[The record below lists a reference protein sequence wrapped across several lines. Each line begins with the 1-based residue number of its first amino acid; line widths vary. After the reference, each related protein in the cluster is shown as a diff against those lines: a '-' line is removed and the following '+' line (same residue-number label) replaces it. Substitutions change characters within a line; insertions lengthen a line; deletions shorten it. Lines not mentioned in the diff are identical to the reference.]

1 MGVVYE
7 AHHLRLRRRV
17 ALKMLLPHMMATSSD
32 TVARFEREARAAGQ
46 LRDRHV
52 TKVLDVDTTGEG
64 LPYLVMEYLE
74 GHDLEAE
81 LNARGPLPI
90 GEAVGYILQVCSA
103 MAEAHDAGIVHR
115 DLKPSNLFLCP
126 DRDGWIVKVLDFG
139 ISKMSDEGEA
149 RLTNTQASVGTPL
162 YMSPEQVRSARNVDA
177 RTDIWALGVILYEL
191 LAGRT
196 PFEGSTT
203 AAAAS
208 IVADPT
214 PPLREFRDDVP
225 EDLEEAIYRAL
236 AKDPKGRYQTVT
248 ALAQALHP
256 FSGPVHPSVTPPP
269 PTSTSSLT
277 PEPHSGPATP
287 SPYSSAATSSPF
299 HPAHPSHASRLS
311 YPRAPESSRTVA
323 TDERVPRTASPDARR
338 HSVAARAT
346 PAPRKNMV
354 AMVGGACCSSSW
366 PALFAAQRRAPPA
379 ASAGPS
385 GNLAAAGAKPDV
397 TAMAVAS
404 LPVQAAAT
412 AAPAPGPSAG
422 REPLAASPTRRRPP
436 PRKRGTRL
444 RTPPLRTRRTEGP
457 RPPGRLHDQHR
468 GRGAPAASA
477 CVVRARA
484 REPSLPVV

>member
-46 LRDRHV
+46 LKDRHV
-52 TKVLDVDTTGEG
+52 TKVLDVDTTVDGM
-64 LPYLVMEYLE
+64 PYLVMEYLE

-90 GEAVGYILQVCSA
+90 GEAVSYVLQVCSA

-139 ISKMSDEGEA
+139 ISKMADEHDA
-149 RLTNTQASVGTPL
+149 RLTGTQASVGTPL

-214 PPLREFRDDVP
+214 PLLSNFREDIP
-225 EDLEEAIYRAL
+225 EELQEAIMRAL
-236 AKDPKGRYQTVT
+236 EKDPANRYATVT
-248 ALAQALHP
+248 EMAQAFLP
-256 FSGPVHPSVTPPP
+256 FSGPIHPSVTPPP
-269 PTSTSSLT
+269 PSAGALT
-277 PEPHSGPATP
+277 PEPHSRPVTP
-287 SPYSSAATSSPF
+287 SPF
-299 HPAHPSHASRLS
+299 HPSHPSHASRQS
-311 YPRAPESSRTVA
+311 YPRAPESSETMAGARPPPEPAPPV
-323 TDERVPRTASPDARR
+323 RSASPTPAVTSPIEPPPPSRR
-338 HSVAARAT
+338 GVVALAGAALLVAAA
-346 PAPRKNMV
+346 
-354 AMVGGACCSSSW
+354 
-366 PALFAAQRRAPPA
+366 ALFASQRGGGAAP
-379 ASAGPS
+379 AGGP
-385 GNLAAAGAKPDV
+385 NLAGSTPVTVAPDP
-397 TAMAVAS
+397 S
-404 LPVQAAAT
+404 HAAAT
-412 AAPAPGPSAG
+412 AAPTPQAGAPVASAPAGAPPSA
-422 REPLAASPTRRRPP
+422 LSSLSASPPARETGHSPARPSAAAPRAVPSAPTHAAPP
-436 PRKRGTRL
+436 PASS
-444 RTPPLRTRRTEGP
+444 PPP
-457 RPPGRLHDQHR
+457 
-468 GRGAPAASA
+468 APAAHGPA
-477 CVVRARA
+477 N
-484 REPSLPVV
+484 PLFL

>member
-1 MGVVYE
+1 
-7 AHHLRLRRRV
+7 
-17 ALKMLLPHMMATSSD
+17 MLLPHMMATSSD

-52 TKVLDVDTTGEG
+52 TKVLDVDTTSEG

-90 GEAVGYILQVCSA
+90 GEAVAYILQVCSA

-139 ISKMSDEGEA
+139 ISKMSDEGDA

-162 YMSPEQVRSARNVDA
+162 YMSPEQVRSARNVDS

-208 IVADPT
+208 IVADAT
-214 PPLREFRDDVP
+214 PPLNEFRDDVP
-225 EDLEEAIYRAL
+225 ADLAEIIYRAL
-236 AKDPKGRYQTVT
+236 AKDPKARYATVT
-248 ALAQALHP
+248 ELAQALHP
-256 FSGPVHPSVTPPP
+256 FSGPIHASVTPPP

-287 SPYSSAATSSPF
+287 PPYASSATSSPF

-311 YPRAPESSRTVA
+311 YPRAAESSRTLANEEVPSE
-323 TDERVPRTASPDARR
+323 TVPRTTSPTPAVIP
-338 HSVAARAT
+338 SVPAT
-346 PAPRKNMV
+346 SAPRKNLV
-354 AMVGGACCSSSW
+354 AMAGGAVLLVVAA
-366 PALFAAQRRAPPA
+366 ALFASQRRAPPTVTAEPGAGAPA
-379 ASAGPS
+379 ARAP
-385 GNLAAAGAKPDV
+385 AAGRPDV
-397 TAMAVAS
+397 TAMAAASPPATETAPAAPQPTPTPVATPAPAQEAAGHS
-404 LPVQAAAT
+404 APAAT
-412 AAPAPGPSAG
+412 LPAHAAPAHAAHASPSSPGRSTPGTGGAAAPSPPGPAPSARG
-422 REPLAASPTRRRPP
+422 PANPLF
-436 PRKRGTRL
+436 L
-444 RTPPLRTRRTEGP
+444 
-457 RPPGRLHDQHR
+457 
-468 GRGAPAASA
+468 
-477 CVVRARA
+477 
-484 REPSLPVV
+484 